1 PKELNLNNDVNN
13 TIEKNENPS
22 VIPVKSSVPSDPSAS
37 LNSND
42 KNKSTINAN
51 IGVDPDI
58 PTGKEQD
65 RRII

>member
-1 PKELNLNNDVNN
+1 M
-13 TIEKNENPS
+13 
-22 VIPVKSSVPSDPSAS
+22 PSDPSAS

-42 KNKSTINAN
+42 KNRSTINAN